1 MKNAATAP
9 AGGAFLP
16 YCPIPSLLTSSI
28 PKLRHQVRCIIGGSV
43 SIMRARYF
51 PLVIAFAVASTL
63 QTAAQTLPWP
73 NDPAPKQTLPWPDD
87 PAPTGAVGSRA
98 AMTPA
103 PVGAAPPQGAFGGS
117 GGGPPPCVV
126 EFGKL
131 RDEVQ
136 KKGMAAKTAQE
147 RKVTREEMCKI
158 VSVYSAAERKWLK
171 FAEAGVSSCGIPGE
185 VVNQLKQVH
194 ARTEQAKTN
203 ICAAGLAAA
212 GPSTPSLSDAL
223 GTTRLPLDT
232 KKTGSNYLDTLT
244 GNVIQR

>member
-1 MKNAATAP
+1 
-9 AGGAFLP
+9 
-16 YCPIPSLLTSSI
+16 
-28 PKLRHQVRCIIGGSV
+28 
-43 SIMRARYF
+43 MRVGYF
-51 PLVIAFAVASTL
+51 PLVFAFAVGSTL
-63 QTAAQTLPWP
+63 QTGAQTLPWP
-73 NDPAPKQTLPWPDD
+73 NDPAPNRNLPWPD
-87 PAPTGAVGSRA
+87 PGPTGAAGSRA

-103 PVGAAPPQGAFGGS
+103 PMSAAPPQGAFGG

-136 KKGMAAKTAQE
+136 KKGLAAKTAQE

-171 FAEAGVSSCGIPGE
+171 FAEAGVLSCGIPGE

-203 ICAAGLAAA
+203 ICAAALAAA